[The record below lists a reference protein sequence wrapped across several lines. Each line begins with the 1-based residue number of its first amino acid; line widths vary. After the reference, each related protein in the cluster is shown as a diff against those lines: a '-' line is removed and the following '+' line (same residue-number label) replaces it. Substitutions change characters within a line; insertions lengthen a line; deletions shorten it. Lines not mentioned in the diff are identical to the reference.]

1 MNTYTWIALI
11 IILIIVNSVLNNKTT
26 KKKINKIKKDAEDSN
41 ININNYPYKAKMLL
55 TKTEYTFFKTL
66 QKLLDNNKYIIC
78 PKVRLE
84 DFIEVTNKQELFKYR
99 GYIKSRHIDFLIC
112 DNNLHILYALELDDK
127 THNSEK
133 AKNTDDFKNKL
144 FEKINIKLY
153 RIKTDENY
161 EEKLLDIINSNIY
174 NNSIHNS

>member
-26 KKKINKIKKDAEDSN
+26 TKKINKIKKDAEDSN

-55 TKTEYTFFKTL
+55 T
-66 QKLLDNNKYIIC
+66 NNKYIIC